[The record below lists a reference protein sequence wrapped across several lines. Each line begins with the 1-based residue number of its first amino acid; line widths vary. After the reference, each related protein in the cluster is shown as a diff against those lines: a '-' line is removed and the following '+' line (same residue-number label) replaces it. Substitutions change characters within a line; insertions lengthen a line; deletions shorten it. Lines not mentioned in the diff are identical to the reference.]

1 MRVVASPQPVARVRP
16 WGASPLGSPPVRVR
30 SLSLVLFALSVFLAF
45 SCVVGPAWAE
55 PTLELRLGAVLG
67 TVGAPLDVT
76 LVTELDGPW
85 PEAVAVVEVR
95 GPGRPSAGG
104 ADWPVVAHVG
114 ESLGETNGRVQA
126 ALTLPIERLTQPGA
140 YLVQAEIRSA
150 DGRVIR
156 AVAWMGLVA
165 AETPTLDLVVV
176 WPIVSGVHRD
186 AAGVFVDDVIQKAVV
201 PRADA
206 EGSLY
211 GLFTVIDRF
220 STWRM
225 TLAVEP
231 LLLAQMRDVA
241 DGYSESDGAGGLRE
255 VGSSEQSAEFGAQA
269 ITTFRHVASLTNVQ
283 VIPGPYAMPAL
294 PILASEGWDDGW
306 EQMQL
311 GKMELQSTLQIAEI
325 PDAAYPPDLDVT
337 TDSLR
342 AFSAA
347 SIDYVVARA
356 EVARDLAEP
365 IGGARH
371 PVRVQDRENNRLTLV
386 FVDEELRLA
395 MAPPWDPGRFA
406 AVLASVAADTS
417 SSGPLVAA
425 PANEY
430 ERPPVAYIEAL
441 GRLVTETSWIRTRTL
456 EDVVKGSPPETRPV
470 FLSRYGGYVDGLVAR
485 SFMEG
490 LREAHAAVDVLDA
503 ATDSDRAPLEH
514 LRRLLFQA
522 ESRYWFV
529 AGVDP
534 TVANLGLAYVEA
546 IKTAVADEFDKVD
559 VAGDKSVIVV
569 GRDGEVPIAVV
580 NQAGYPIDV
589 QIILGGDGAEFPDGE
604 VLEVT
609 LGVQE
614 NIFSVPVRV
623 SADDVELTVQVSA
636 GGTVVDNETIRVRSI
651 AIVPVVAWIVAIVGI
666 VVLIGWAILR
676 LR

>member
-1 MRVVASPQPVARVRP
+1 MRVVASPQPAARVRP
-16 WGASPLGSPPVRVR
+16 WGASPHGPSSVRLLLLFV
-30 SLSLVLFALSVFLAF
+30 LSAFLAF
-45 SCVVGPAWAE
+45 SCVVDPARAE
-55 PTLELRLGAVLG
+55 PVLELRLGGVLG
-67 TVGAPLDVT
+67 IVGTPLDVT
-76 LVTELDGPW
+76 LTTDLDGPW

-104 ADWPVVAHVG
+104 TDWPVVARV
-114 ESLGETNGRVQA
+114 EEALGEPSGRVEA
-126 ALTLPIERLTQPGA
+126 VLALPPEGLEVPGA
-140 YLVQAEIRSA
+140 YLVQGEIRAA

-156 AVAWMGLVA
+156 AVAWMGRVA
-165 AETPTLDLVVV
+165 ADAPTLDLAVV
-176 WPIVSGVHRD
+176 WPVVSGVHRD
-186 AAGVFVDDVIQKAVV
+186 TAGVFLDDVVQKAVV

-211 GLFTVIDRF
+211 GLFSVIDRF
-220 STWRM
+220 SSWRM
-225 TLAVEP
+225 TMAVEP
-231 LLLAQMRDVA
+231 LFLAQLRDVA
-241 DGYSESDGAGGLRE
+241 DGYSEADGAGGVRE
-255 VGSSEQSAEFGAQA
+255 VGPDEQSAEFGAQA

-294 PILASEGWDDGW
+294 PVLASEGWDDGW

-311 GKMELQSTLQIAEI
+311 GKAELQTTLQIAEI
-325 PDAAYPPDLDVT
+325 PDAAYPPDLDMT

-347 SIDYVVARA
+347 SIDYVVVRA

-371 PVRVQDRENNRLTLV
+371 PVRAQDRENNRLTLV
-386 FVDEELRLA
+386 FVDEELRQA

-425 PANEY
+425 PADEY
-430 ERPPVAYIEAL
+430 ALAPTAYVEAL
-441 GRLVTETSWIRTRTL
+441 GRLLTETPWIRTRTL
-456 EDVVKGSPPETRPV
+456 EDVVKGAPPETRPI
-470 FLSRYGGYVDGLVAR
+470 FLSRYGGYVDGLVAS

-490 LREAHAAVDVLDA
+490 LREAHAAVEALDT

-522 ESRYWFV
+522 ESRYWFA

-534 TVANLGLAYVEA
+534 AVANLGLAYVES
-546 IKTAVADEFDKVD
+546 IKAAVADEFDKVD

-589 QIILGGDGAEFPDGE
+589 RIILSGEGAEFPDGD
-604 VLEVT
+604 VLDVT

-614 NIFSVPVRV
+614 NIFSVPVTV
-623 SADDVELTVQVSA
+623 SADSVELKVDVSA
-636 GGTVVDNETIRVRSI
+636 GGSVVDSETIRVRSI
-651 AIVPVVAWIVAIVGI
+651 AILPVVAWVVAIVSI
-666 VVLIGWAILR
+666 VVLIGWAALR